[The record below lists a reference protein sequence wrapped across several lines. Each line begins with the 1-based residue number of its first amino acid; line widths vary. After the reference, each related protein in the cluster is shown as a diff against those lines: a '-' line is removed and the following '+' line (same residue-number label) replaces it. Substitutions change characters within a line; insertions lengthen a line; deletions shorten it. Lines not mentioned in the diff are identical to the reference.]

1 MMLAAQL
8 SDEFIVGEIVTLM
21 SESEFH
27 SNYSASD
34 INRLIVPAVYHDRA
48 RCYFDD
54 ETEELV
60 GFITWT
66 FLTPEA
72 ESGYIDGTRTLQPM
86 DWMTAPEEGQ
96 LWIIDMVAP
105 FGGVRE
111 MVRSTKKWFD
121 LHYKGY
127 CRKAFFKRGLK
138 NNRIGYF
145 ASNVTIH

>member
-1 MMLAAQL
+1 MMLGAQL
-8 SDEFIVGEIVTLM
+8 SDEFIVGEVVTLM

-86 DWMTAPEEGQ
+86 DWTTAPEEGQ

-111 MVRSTKKWFD
+111 MVRSTGKWFNY
-121 LHYKGY
+121 HYKAH
-127 CRKAFFKRGLK
+127 RQKAFFKRGLK
-138 NNRIGYF
+138 NNRIGHIT
-145 ASNVTIH
+145 SSVTIH

>member
-8 SDEFIVGEIVTLM
+8 SDEFIVGEVVALM

-86 DWMTAPEEGQ
+86 DWTTAPEEGQ

-105 FGGVRE
+105 FGGVAE
-111 MVRSTKKWFD
+111 MVRSTGKWFNF
-121 LHYKGY
+121 HYKAH
-127 CRKAFFKRGLK
+127 RQKAFFKRGLK
-138 NNRIGYF
+138 NNRIGHIT
-145 ASNVTIH
+145 SSVTIH

>member
-8 SDEFIVGEIVTLM
+8 SDEFIVGEVVALM

-27 SNYSASD
+27 SNYSAAD

-86 DWMTAPEEGQ
+86 DWTTAPEEGQ

-111 MVRSTKKWFD
+111 MVRSTGKWFNY
-121 LHYKGY
+121 HYKAH
-127 CRKAFFKRGLK
+127 RQKAFFKRGLK
-138 NNRIGYF
+138 NNRIGHIT
-145 ASNVTIH
+145 SSVTIH